1 MHILSGELIIPKDAP
16 DDLIRAAGGIITRT
30 VLGGRV
36 EVACI
41 YRESRGDW
49 TFPKGKLDEGETFEQ
64 AAIREVLEETGM
76 KCEVIRFIGST
87 NYIHRKGKSKI
98 VAYYLF
104 FQLLLPPR
112 FLSFLT
118 RKGSRLVLFFLC
130 LVIKVEK
137 VPIVVTYQSFCPAFH
152 FSSEASRYLSFK
164 NRRLFLSPFSWSV

>member
-1 MHILSGELIIPKDAP
+1 MTRDSTPTHEPQKLSSSSSRSAIDGRSQTYPREIPIK
-16 DDLIRAAGGIITRT
+16 
-30 VLGGRV
+30 
-36 EVACI
+36 
-41 YRESRGDW
+41 RE
-49 TFPKGKLDEGETFEQ
+49 KGQTHG
-64 AAIREVLEETGM
+64 
-76 KCEVIRFIGST
+76 VISVRPSL
-87 NYIHRKGKSKI
+87 NNPPKI